1 MPPPRPYTVVVVDDT
16 HELRSL
22 WKLMLEYDD
31 RFAVVADAADGRA
44 GVAAAGLHQPDLVL
58 LDIAMPVMDGLQAL
72 RLIRAESPL
81 STVVM
86 HSSFSE
92 DSIQASLARR
102 MGAHGFIRNGLPR
115 QALLGKLESILRR
128 SAGPISASAGC

>member
-1 MPPPRPYTVVVVDDT
+1 MPSPRPYTTVVVDDS

-22 WKLMLEYDD
+22 WRLMLEYDD
-31 RFAVVADAADGRA
+31 RFAVVAEAADGRS

-72 RLIRAESPL
+72 RLIRAEAPL

-102 MGAHGFIRNGLPR
+102 MGAHGFIRNGQPR
-115 QALLGKLESILRR
+115 KALLAKLETILRR
-128 SAGPISASAGC
+128 TGGAVSATTRC

>member
-1 MPPPRPYTVVVVDDT
+1 MVVVDDT

-22 WKLMLEYDD
+22 WKLMLEYDE

-44 GVAAAGLHQPDLVL
+44 GVAAAGHQPDLVL

-72 RLIRAESPL
+72 RLIRSESPL

-115 QALLGKLESILRR
+115 QALLAKLESILRR
-128 SAGPISASAGC
+128 TTGTGTISATAQC